1 MQSFERA
8 KYILHDVKYLLTTA
22 PVDDISKSGWTD
34 KLRKGKISCLFTFQ
48 SADFSCLFTFQ
59 SADFS
64 CFLL

>member
-34 KLRKGKISCLFTFQ
+34 RLRKGIV
-48 SADFSCLFTFQ
+48 
-59 SADFS
+59 S
-64 CFLL
+64 CFFTIVS